1 MLTGNVKHLIER
13 KMDEILT
20 AFQRDDDR
28 IFGHRCNFQYSIV
41 EIEGEENQLSLD
53 ELLKKAEA
61 LTAVQRRKT
70 ALAMAIITAGAFRR
84 TAGGGTG

>member
-1 MLTGNVKHLIER
+1 
-13 KMDEILT
+13 MDEILT
-20 AFQRDDDR
+20 VFQRDDDR

-61 LTAVQRRKT
+61 LIRQKRKRDPFEFDT
-70 ALAMAIITAGAFRR
+70 W
-84 TAGGGTG
+84 